1 MSIMMMLQMIM
12 IVTTIVMMIIISEH
26 KLSLKTSVI
35 CVWINA
41 ITNKLVSLLMKLVL
55 KKEIHKYSSIYTI
68 SLQFDMRY
76 ILSIQVSK

>member
-1 MSIMMMLQMIM
+1 MMMLQMIM

-76 ILSIQVSK
+76 ILSI

>member
-1 MSIMMMLQMIM
+1 MMLQMIM

-26 KLSLKTSVI
+26 KLSSKTSVI

-55 KKEIHKYSSIYTI
+55 K
-68 SLQFDMRY
+68 
-76 ILSIQVSK
+76 